1 MVNEFSVR
9 PTGKFS
15 EKVENLKR
23 WARFPGWNF
32 RTEFRVLFTRFSWFV
47 PVPGPRQ
54 ENLSRPVS
62 KSKWLPSSSC
72 INARFVFLQALQR
85 RHFCTIGSPMT
96 MLAMKSLWELLA
108 IGVRSLVIKTETILL
123 NRTEPRHVKLNTICV
138 SGYIIVFQ
146 HVMLASLSTSFTA
159 NWSFLESFYAWFITL
174 STIGF
179 GDVEKCRNCFL
190 YYIWFSFPCHMWW
203 ASVSVRVF
211 YRSW

>member
-1 MVNEFSVR
+1 MES
-9 PTGKFS
+9 
-15 EKVENLKR
+15 
-23 WARFPGWNF
+23 
-32 RTEFRVLFTRFSWFV
+32 
-47 PVPGPRQ
+47 
-54 ENLSRPVS
+54 
-62 KSKWLPSSSC
+62 
-72 INARFVFLQALQR
+72 ALGQGVTII
-85 RHFCTIGSPMT
+85 FCTIGIPMT

-179 GDVEKCRNCFL
+179 GDYVPLKKFSRETDVEKMSKLLLIL
-190 YYIWFSFPCHMWW
+190 YMVLFSLPYVMSLSFCSSILSLLVDSMDQIRQMRDRCMSCCPSFISLISRFTRKPEPRITPLTVHL
-203 ASVSVRVF
+203 AAE
-211 YRSW
+211 

>member
-1 MVNEFSVR
+1 MES
-9 PTGKFS
+9 
-15 EKVENLKR
+15 
-23 WARFPGWNF
+23 
-32 RTEFRVLFTRFSWFV
+32 
-47 PVPGPRQ
+47 
-54 ENLSRPVS
+54 
-62 KSKWLPSSSC
+62 
-72 INARFVFLQALQR
+72 ALGQGVTII
-85 RHFCTIGSPMT
+85 FCTIGIPMT

-179 GDVEKCRNCFL
+179 GDVEKMSKLLLIL
-190 YYIWFSFPCHMWW
+190 YMVLFSLPYVMSLSFCSCILSLLVDSMDQIRQMRDRCMSCCPSFISLISRFTRKPEPRITPLTVHL
-203 ASVSVRVF
+203 AAE
-211 YRSW
+211 